1 MPIEVEKKYR
11 LTDAQRDLIVRRLA
25 EIGAKHEGQVFE
37 ENLLFD
43 GAALKGRNCVLRL
56 RRVAGKAIL
65 TFKER
70 LPGTS
75 ATKRQREEETPV
87 QDGDTMQT
95 ILADLGYRPK
105 VVYEKKRETWR
116 LGAAEIVIDE
126 LPFGLF
132 MEIEGS
138 ETEIEN
144 TENALAIA
152 DLIAET
158 ATYPQLAA
166 ISGTLQGSIIEARF
180 TRRNGGIRSA
190 AQSSRFGSSL

>member
-11 LTDAQRDLIVRRLA
+11 LTDAQRELIIRRLA
-25 EIGAKHEGQVFE
+25 QIGAKNEGQVFE

-43 GAALKGRNCVLRL
+43 GAALNGRNCVLRL

-70 LPGTS
+70 LPGKS

-87 QDGDTMQT
+87 QDGDAMQT

-116 LGAAEIVIDE
+116 LGEAEIVIDE

-138 ETEIEN
+138 EAEIEN
-144 TENALAIA
+144 TEKALAIA
-152 DLIAET
+152 DLTAET
-158 ATYPQLAA
+158 ATYPRLAA
-166 ISGTLQGSIIEARF
+166 ISGTLQGSVIEARF
-180 TRRNGGIRSA
+180 PKEKR
-190 AQSSRFGSSL
+190 LD

>member
-1 MPIEVEKKYR
+1 
-11 LTDAQRDLIVRRLA
+11 
-25 EIGAKHEGQVFE
+25 
-37 ENLLFD
+37 
-43 GAALKGRNCVLRL
+43 
-56 RRVAGKAIL
+56 
-65 TFKER
+65 
-70 LPGTS
+70 
-75 ATKRQREEETPV
+75 
-87 QDGDTMQT
+87 MQT

-152 DLIAET
+152 DLTAET

-180 TRRNGGIRSA
+180 TKEKRGD
-190 AQSSRFGSSL
+190 

>member
-25 EIGAKHEGQVFE
+25 EIGAKNEGQVFE

-70 LPGTS
+70 LPGKS

-95 ILADLGYRPK
+95 ILADLGYRPR

-116 LGAAEIVIDE
+116 LEAAE
-126 LPFGLF
+126 

-138 ETEIEN
+138 EAEIEN

-152 DLIAET
+152 GLTAET

-180 TRRNGGIRSA
+180 TKENRRD
-190 AQSSRFGSSL
+190 